1 MAMGL
6 PPQVQG
12 ALEVFVAEAKVRYGS
27 RLEAILLFGS
37 MARGEGTLP
46 DSDIDLAVIV
56 RDLADYWAE
65 VWSLSEVTA
74 RVSLA
79 YDLVLAPHLIS
90 AQRWQ
95 ADDGPFLR
103 NVRREGIRL

>member
-1 MAMGL
+1 MGSGL
-6 PPQVQG
+6 PRQVRE
-12 ALEVFVAEAKVRYGS
+12 ALEVFVAEVKARYGL

-46 DSDIDLAVIV
+46 DSDVDLALIL
-56 RDLADYWAE
+56 RDLDDYWAE

-95 ADDGPFLR
+95 ADEGLFLR